1 MYGILVLKT
10 AQLDEV
16 PSEIQLTPLGEY
28 KDSQG
33 RPFRVTQEDVAAI
46 IKNAAG
52 KVNDAVVDYE
62 HQTLAGSQA
71 PAAGWVKEYIDK
83 GKDGLWGM
91 VDWTGR
97 AAEYLKN
104 REYRYLSPVLLA
116 EKKDAD
122 GFWRPS
128 IFHSAGLTNTPQ
140 IDGMVPIVNKL
151 ETTTLTEGDV
161 NMDLA
166 KLINLLKLAEGAT
179 EEDVLKAIEEL
190 QKKAEGAEP
199 AALAN
204 KGKLPK
210 EITDALGLKDDASV
224 SETKAT
230 ILAMTQTNK
239 GVDPEEFRKL
249 KEDLAKKNRDELVA
263 LAMKDGKITA
273 AQKEWAEAYALTDP
287 EGFKVFVNKSPV
299 VVPMDKLSGGEEKRR
314 EGELEEAQKLVNKT
328 LGISDEAFKKH
339 NAGN

>member
-10 AQLDEV
+10 RQLEEA
-16 PSEIQLTPLGEY
+16 PSEIQLSPLGEF

-33 RPFRVTQEDVAAI
+33 RPFRVTEEDVAMI
-46 IKNAAG
+46 IRNAAG
-52 KVNDAVVDYE
+52 KVNDAVIDYE

-83 GKDGLWGM
+83 GMDGLWGI

-97 AAEYLKN
+97 ATEYLKN

-116 EKKDAD
+116 QKKDAD

-140 IDGMVPIVNKL
+140 IDGMVPIVNKFEPQNKEEGHML
-151 ETTTLTEGDV
+151 E
-161 NMDLA
+161 
-166 KLINLLKLAEGAT
+166 KLIQALKLSADAT

-190 QKKAEGAEP
+190 QRKAEESEP

-204 KGKLPK
+204 KGAIPK
-210 EITDALGLKDDASV
+210 DIIDALGLQDGASV
-224 SETKAT
+224 SEAKAT
-230 ILAMTQTNK
+230 IFAMKQTGNQ
-239 GVDPEEFRKL
+239 VNPEEFRKL
-249 KEDLAKKNRDELVA
+249 KEDLAKRNRDELVA

-273 AQKEWAEAYALTDP
+273 AQKGWAETYALTDP
-287 EGFKVFVNKSPV
+287 EGFKVFVNKAPV
-299 VVPMDKLSGGEEKRR
+299 VVPMDKMPGGEEQRK
-314 EGELEEAQKLVNKT
+314 EGELEEAQKLVNKA
-328 LGISDEAFKKH
+328 LGVSDEAFKKH